1 MSTLSNRIIQRLAE
15 AAGRPI
21 ITYCAACAGTY
32 GKRTASLHL
41 LDLWISPKDALAG
54 KTKASVAPITYLNRI
69 MLKSRFRRTG
79 TFAVMR
85 ERRGS
90 GSTEKGSSRSKAAT
104 LLLMIA
110 AMAIIFRLSGATRLL
125 DPETLRHLLVGHEI
139 LGPLL
144 FVLLYTVTPVLF
156 LPGLPMTIAAGV
168 LFGPVWGV
176 IYAITGATLG
186 ASASFLVARYLAR
199 DWVEAKLTGVIWKNL
214 DHKVGEQG
222 WKIVALTRLV
232 PLFPF
237 NLLNYAYGVTRI
249 PFLHY
254 VVASFICM
262 LPACIAFIVFSSSLP
277 QLLRGKV
284 SATLVIGTIL
294 VAVIMLVPMLYRK
307 RLLRQE
313 TEVHGCGD

>member
-1 MSTLSNRIIQRLAE
+1 M
-15 AAGRPI
+15 
-21 ITYCAACAGTY
+21 
-32 GKRTASLHL
+32 L
-41 LDLWISPKDALAG
+41 LLIAALAV
-54 KTKASVAPITYLNRI
+54 VA
-69 MLKSRFRRTG
+69 RFTG
-79 TFAVMR
+79 
-85 ERRGS
+85 
-90 GSTEKGSSRSKAAT
+90 AA
-104 LLLMIA
+104 
-110 AMAIIFRLSGATRLL
+110 RLL
-125 DPETLRHLLVGHEI
+125 DPETLRHLLIGHEI

-156 LPGLPMTIAAGV
+156 LPGLPMTIAAGI

-199 DWVEAKLTGVIWKNL
+199 DWVEAKLTGAMWKNL

-254 VVASFICM
+254 AVASFFCM

-277 QLLRGKV
+277 QLLKGKV
-284 SATLVIGTIL
+284 SPSMVVGAVL
-294 VAVIMLVPMLYRK
+294 VAAIMLVPMLYRRRVLK
-307 RLLRQE
+307 QE
-313 TEVHGCGD
+313 SKAQEEMPGVHHGGTS